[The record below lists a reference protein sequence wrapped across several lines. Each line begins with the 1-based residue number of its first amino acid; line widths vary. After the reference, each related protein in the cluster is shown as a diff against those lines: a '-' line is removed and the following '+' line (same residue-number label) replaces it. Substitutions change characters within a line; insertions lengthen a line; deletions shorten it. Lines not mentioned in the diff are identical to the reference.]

1 MFMSIDKRLLNKR
14 LQAFIDNKYNKPDK
28 DALK

>member
-1 MFMSIDKRLLNKR
+1 MSIDKRLLNKQ
-14 LQAFIDNKYNKPDK
+14 LQFFIDERYNKADK

>member
-1 MFMSIDKRLLNKR
+1 MSIDKRLLNKR
-14 LQAFIDNKYNKPDK
+14 LQLFIDERYNRADK